1 MKIIELPIFG
11 QIGFPEDMSDQ
22 EIYDTIQNKVFK
34 GQLRDYSKTETAIM
48 GLERGF
54 TSSARTLAGGR
65 SEEVTPGYEDPLTG
79 MMSVAPVSSTEETD
93 EQKELKFRIARD
105 QNPITGYGTQIL
117 GSIADP
123 AGLAIPLG
131 KAATFGSFVKQ
142 GVGTGA
148 IGGVLEPTYE
158 QFGDSR
164 LENIAYGAA
173 GGGLLTAAVGKA
185 FKKQLFPDEAAAKT
199 VPDDGPKPTET
210 PAATTASQA
219 DEPDIKPSIVEDPVN
234 LTDEIN
240 ALPKLPQYL
249 SGLKP
254 RFAKSEISF
263 ESDLDAALYAVG
275 NPKTKSARHDDYMQF
290 LQQSLQ
296 LPEDEVVKLASAVRK
311 EVIEAGMKAQKD
323 AGMAGQKTLDS
334 FTFNLSSNLDNLLFP
349 VTRKLD
355 DSSKFVYNF
364 GKAIQPDAKGLY
376 RINERSPDIQTLVT
390 KVKEIDP
397 AFTSQDAVLAARG
410 YSQLLDTM
418 KTTMGRQF
426 KPRSFDDILIN
437 KLDEE
442 SWIKLFGQG
451 AFDGC

>member
-1 MKIIELPIFG
+1 MPVVQLPVYGDVEFPDSMSEADIVKAIEQDI
-11 QIGFPEDMSDQ
+11 
-22 EIYDTIQNKVFK
+22 FK
-34 GQLRDYSKTETAIM
+34 GQMRQYGKAETAAM

-65 SEEVTPGYEDPLTG
+65 SEEVTPGYEDPLTS
-79 MMSVAPVSSTEETD
+79 MMSVAPLSSTEETD

-131 KAATFGSFVKQ
+131 KAATLGSFVKQ
-142 GVGTGA
+142 GIGTGA

-210 PAATTASQA
+210 PTSPIVSQA

-311 EVIEAGMKAQKD
+311 EVIEAGMKAQRD
-323 AGMAGQKTLDS
+323 AGMAGQKTLNS

-397 AFTSQDAVLAARG
+397 TFTSQDAVLAARG

-418 KTTMGRQF
+418 KSTMGRQF
-426 KPRSFDDILIN
+426 KPRSFDDILVN